1 MEKIKI
7 ITDST
12 LDLPADLIKEKGIE
26 VLPLLINFGEE
37 SYLDG
42 VEINIHQML
51 ERIEKDNILP
61 TTAQVTPNRF
71 EEVFKKYLD
80 EGYKIVALLLSSEMS
95 GTYQSACIA
104 KNMLE
109 SDDIVVIDSK
119 NVTSGLGVLA
129 LKACEF
135 RDNGDSIIEIEEKI
149 KVLIPK
155 VRSSLGFES
164 LENLVRG
171 GRLSKTAGTIGS
183 VLGLRLILEVKDG
196 KMAVKD
202 KVRGSKKA
210 LKKIISDFENGNV
223 DMESPI
229 VLLEILNQ
237 EIYLGLKKYFEEN
250 DFQVFYASPPEK
262 ISSIGAFIQST
273 VSLVCTG
280 RYTNAVEGL
289 VKE

>member
-12 LDLPADLIKEKGIE
+12 LDLPSDLIKEKNIE

-42 VEINIHQML
+42 VEINTREML
-51 ERIEKDNILP
+51 DRIERENILP
-61 TTAQVTPNRF
+61 TTAQITPNRF

-80 EGYKIVALLLSSEMS
+80 EGYKIVTLLLSSEMS

-104 KNMLE
+104 KNMLDT
-109 SDDIVVIDSK
+109 DDIVVIDSR

-135 RDNGDSIIEIEEKI
+135 RDNGDNIFEIEEKI
-149 KVLIPK
+149 KGIIPK
-155 VRSSLGFES
+155 VKSSLSFES

-196 KMAVKD
+196 QMAVKD

-210 LKKIISDFENGNV
+210 LKKVISDFESGNV
-223 DMESPI
+223 YINSPI
-229 VLLEILNQ
+229 VLLEILNE
-237 EIYLGLKKYFEEN
+237 EIYSGLKKYFEEN
-250 DFQVFYASPPEK
+250 NINYIDAKVGCTVGIHSGTRACGIFFIEK
-262 ISSIGAFIQST
+262 
-273 VSLVCTG
+273 
-280 RYTNAVEGL
+280 
-289 VKE
+289 